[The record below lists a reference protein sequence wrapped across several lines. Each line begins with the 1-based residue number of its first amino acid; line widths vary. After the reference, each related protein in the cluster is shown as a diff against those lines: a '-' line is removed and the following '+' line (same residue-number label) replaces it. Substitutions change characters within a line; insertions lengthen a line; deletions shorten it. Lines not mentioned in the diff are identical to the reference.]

1 MNNWSFLF
9 DKYMIE
15 YYRGSEFMKKAK
27 ILGIVFIAVI
37 GALLIYKYCK
47 PPATVKV
54 NNNFSNE
61 YNLIDENNVFVYK
74 SIDDILIT
82 LDKGTGIIFLGFP
95 QSSWCQSYVKYLN
108 DVAID
113 KNIDIIYYYNFKSI
127 RDNNTE
133 KYKKLVSRLD
143 DYLFLDDTDSYRLY
157 APTLVIVKE
166 GKIIAFDNETSLM
179 TSPILTSE
187 YWTEEKINSFKEK
200 IGNYFDEYLGSTNS
214 SL

>member
-1 MNNWSFLF
+1 
-9 DKYMIE
+9 
-15 YYRGSEFMKKAK
+15 MKKAK

-54 NNNFSNE
+54 NNNFNNE
-61 YNLIDENNVFVYK
+61 YNLVDENNVFVYK

-95 QSSWCQSYVKYLN
+95 ECSWCQNYVKYLN
-108 DVAID
+108 DVAVS

-127 RDNNTE
+127 RESNTE
-133 KYKKLVSRLD
+133 KYKKLVSRLG
-143 DYLFLDDTDSYRLY
+143 DYLFLDDTGSYRLY

-166 GKIIAFDNETSLM
+166 GKILSFDNETSLM
-179 TSPILTSE
+179 TNPILPNE
-187 YWTEEKINSFKEK
+187 YWTEEKINNFKEK

>member
-1 MNNWSFLF
+1 
-9 DKYMIE
+9 
-15 YYRGSEFMKKAK
+15 MKKAK

-54 NNNFSNE
+54 NNNFNSE
-61 YNLIDENNVFVYK
+61 YNLVDENNVFVYK

-95 QSSWCQSYVKYLN
+95 ECSWCQNYVKYLN
-108 DVAID
+108 DVAVS

-127 RDNNTE
+127 RESNTE
-133 KYKKLVSRLD
+133 KYKKLVSRLG
-143 DYLFLDDTDSYRLY
+143 DYLFLDDTGSYRLY

-166 GKIIAFDNETSLM
+166 GKILSFDNETSLM
-179 TSPILTSE
+179 TNPILPNE

>member
-1 MNNWSFLF
+1 
-9 DKYMIE
+9 
-15 YYRGSEFMKKAK
+15 MKKAK

-54 NNNFSNE
+54 NNNFNNE

-95 QSSWCQSYVKYLN
+95 ECSWCQNYVKYLN
-108 DVAID
+108 DVAVS

-127 RDNNTE
+127 RESNTE
-133 KYKKLVSRLD
+133 KYKKLVNRLD
-143 DYLFLDDTDSYRLY
+143 DYLFLDDTGSYRLY

-166 GKIIAFDNETSLM
+166 GKILSFDNETSLM
-179 TSPILTSE
+179 TNPILPNE

-200 IGNYFDEYLGSTNS
+200 IGNYFDEYLGSTDS

>member
-1 MNNWSFLF
+1 
-9 DKYMIE
+9 
-15 YYRGSEFMKKAK
+15 MKKAK
-27 ILGIVFIAVI
+27 ILGIIFIAII

-54 NNNFSNE
+54 NNNFNIE
-61 YNLIDENNVFVYK
+61 YNLVDENNVFVYK
-74 SIDDILIT
+74 GIDEILIT

-95 QSSWCQSYVKYLN
+95 ESSWCQSYVKHLN
-108 DVAID
+108 DIAIE
-113 KNIDIIYYYNFKSI
+113 KNIDIIYYYNFKAI

-133 KYKKLVSRLD
+133 KYKKLVNRLN
-143 DYLFLDDTDSYRLY
+143 DYLYLDDTDSYRLY
-157 APTLVIVKE
+157 APALVIVKE

-179 TSPILTSE
+179 TSPILTNE

>member
-1 MNNWSFLF
+1 
-9 DKYMIE
+9 
-15 YYRGSEFMKKAK
+15 MKKAK

-54 NNNFSNE
+54 NNNFNNE
-61 YNLIDENNVFVYK
+61 YNLVDENNVFVYK

-95 QSSWCQSYVKYLN
+95 ECSWCQNYVKYLN
-108 DVAID
+108 DVAVS

-127 RDNNTE
+127 RESNTE
-133 KYKKLVSRLD
+133 KYKKLVSRLG
-143 DYLFLDDTDSYRLY
+143 DYLFLDDTGSYRLY

-166 GKIIAFDNETSLM
+166 GKILSFDNETSLM
-179 TSPILTSE
+179 TNPILPNE
-187 YWTEEKINSFKEK
+187 YWTEEKINGFKEK

>member
-1 MNNWSFLF
+1 
-9 DKYMIE
+9 
-15 YYRGSEFMKKAK
+15 MKKAK

-54 NNNFSNE
+54 NNNFNNE

-95 QSSWCQSYVKYLN
+95 ECSWCQNYVKYLN
-108 DVAID
+108 DVAVS

-127 RDNNTE
+127 RESNTE
-133 KYKKLVSRLD
+133 KYKKLVNRLD
-143 DYLFLDDTDSYRLY
+143 DYLFLDDTGSYRLY

-166 GKIIAFDNETSLM
+166 GKILSFDNETSLM
-179 TSPILTSE
+179 TNPILPNE

-200 IGNYFDEYLGSTNS
+200 IGNYFDEYLGSTNN

>member
-1 MNNWSFLF
+1 
-9 DKYMIE
+9 
-15 YYRGSEFMKKAK
+15 MKKAK

-54 NNNFSNE
+54 NNNFNNE

-95 QSSWCQSYVKYLN
+95 ECSWCQNYVKYLN
-108 DVAID
+108 YVAVS

-127 RDNNTE
+127 RESNTE
-133 KYKKLVSRLD
+133 KYKKLVNRLD
-143 DYLFLDDTDSYRLY
+143 DYLFLDDTGSYRLY

-166 GKIIAFDNETSLM
+166 GKILSFDNETSLM
-179 TSPILTSE
+179 TNPILPNE

-200 IGNYFDEYLGSTNS
+200 IGNYFDEYLGSTDS

>member
-1 MNNWSFLF
+1 
-9 DKYMIE
+9 
-15 YYRGSEFMKKAK
+15 MKKAK

-54 NNNFSNE
+54 NNNFNNE
-61 YNLIDENNVFVYK
+61 YNLVDENNVFVYK

-95 QSSWCQSYVKYLN
+95 ECSWCQNYVKYLN
-108 DVAID
+108 DVAVS

-127 RDNNTE
+127 RESNTE
-133 KYKKLVSRLD
+133 KYKKLVSRLG
-143 DYLFLDDTDSYRLY
+143 DYLFLDDTGCYRLY

-166 GKIIAFDNETSLM
+166 GKILSFDNETSLM
-179 TSPILTSE
+179 TNPILPNE

-200 IGNYFDEYLGSTNS
+200 IGNYFDEYLGSTNN

>member
-1 MNNWSFLF
+1 
-9 DKYMIE
+9 
-15 YYRGSEFMKKAK
+15 MKKAK

-47 PPATVKV
+47 PPAIVKV
-54 NNNFSNE
+54 NNNFNNE
-61 YNLIDENNVFVYK
+61 YNLVDENNVFVYK

-95 QSSWCQSYVKYLN
+95 ECSWCQNYVKYLN
-108 DVAID
+108 DVAVS

-127 RDNNTE
+127 RESNTE
-133 KYKKLVSRLD
+133 KYKKLVSRLG
-143 DYLFLDDTDSYRLY
+143 DYLFLDDTGSYRLY

-166 GKIIAFDNETSLM
+166 GKILSFDNETSLM
-179 TSPILTSE
+179 TNPILPNE

>member
-1 MNNWSFLF
+1 
-9 DKYMIE
+9 
-15 YYRGSEFMKKAK
+15 MKKAK

-54 NNNFSNE
+54 NNNFNNE
-61 YNLIDENNVFVYK
+61 YNLVDENNVFVYK

-95 QSSWCQSYVKYLN
+95 ECSWCQNYVKYLN
-108 DVAID
+108 DVAVS

-127 RDNNTE
+127 RESNTE
-133 KYKKLVSRLD
+133 KYKKLVSRLG
-143 DYLFLDDTDSYRLY
+143 DYLFLDDTGSYRLY

-166 GKIIAFDNETSLM
+166 GKILSFDNETSLM
-179 TSPILTSE
+179 TNPILPNE

-200 IGNYFDEYLGSTNS
+200 IGNYFDEYLGSTDS

>member
-1 MNNWSFLF
+1 
-9 DKYMIE
+9 
-15 YYRGSEFMKKAK
+15 MKKAK

-54 NNNFSNE
+54 NNNFNNE
-61 YNLIDENNVFVYK
+61 YNLVDENNVFVYK

-95 QSSWCQSYVKYLN
+95 ECSWCQNYVKYLN
-108 DVAID
+108 DVAVS

-127 RDNNTE
+127 RESNTE
-133 KYKKLVSRLD
+133 KYKKLVSRLG
-143 DYLFLDDTDSYRLY
+143 DYLFLDDTGSYRLY

-166 GKIIAFDNETSLM
+166 GKILSFDNETSLM
-179 TSPILTSE
+179 TNPILPNE

>member
-1 MNNWSFLF
+1 
-9 DKYMIE
+9 
-15 YYRGSEFMKKAK
+15 MKKAK

-54 NNNFSNE
+54 NNNFNNE
-61 YNLIDENNVFVYK
+61 YNLVDENNVFVYK

-95 QSSWCQSYVKYLN
+95 ECSWCQNYVKYLN
-108 DVAID
+108 DVAVS

-127 RDNNTE
+127 RESNTE
-133 KYKKLVSRLD
+133 KYKKLVSRLG
-143 DYLFLDDTDSYRLY
+143 DYLFLDDTGSYRLY

-166 GKIIAFDNETSLM
+166 GKILSFDNETSLM
-179 TSPILTSE
+179 TNPILPNE
-187 YWTEEKINSFKEK
+187 YWTEEKINIFKEK

>member
-1 MNNWSFLF
+1 
-9 DKYMIE
+9 
-15 YYRGSEFMKKAK
+15 MKKAK

-54 NNNFSNE
+54 NNNFNNE
-61 YNLIDENNVFVYK
+61 YNLVDENNVFVYK

-95 QSSWCQSYVKYLN
+95 ECNWCQNYVKYLN
-108 DVAID
+108 DVAVS

-127 RDNNTE
+127 RESNTE
-133 KYKKLVSRLD
+133 KYKKLVSRLG
-143 DYLFLDDTDSYRLY
+143 DYLFLDDTGSYRLY

-166 GKIIAFDNETSLM
+166 GKILSFDNETSLM
-179 TSPILTSE
+179 TNPILPNE

>member
-1 MNNWSFLF
+1 
-9 DKYMIE
+9 
-15 YYRGSEFMKKAK
+15 MKKAK

-61 YNLIDENNVFVYK
+61 YNLVDENNVFVYK

-95 QSSWCQSYVKYLN
+95 ESSWCQSYVKNLN
-108 DVAID
+108 DIAIE
-113 KNIDIIYYYNFKSI
+113 KNIDIIYYYNFKTI

-143 DYLFLDDTDSYRLY
+143 DYLYLDDTDSYRIY

-187 YWTEEKINSFKEK
+187 YWTEEKINNFKTK
-200 IGNYFDEYLGSTNS
+200 IGGYFDTYLGNTLNS
-214 SL
+214 L

>member
-1 MNNWSFLF
+1 
-9 DKYMIE
+9 
-15 YYRGSEFMKKAK
+15 MKKAK

-54 NNNFSNE
+54 NNNFNNE
-61 YNLIDENNVFVYK
+61 YNLVDENNVFVYK

-95 QSSWCQSYVKYLN
+95 ECSWCQNYVKYLN
-108 DVAID
+108 DVAVS

-127 RDNNTE
+127 RESNTE
-133 KYKKLVSRLD
+133 KYKKLVSRLG
-143 DYLFLDDTDSYRLY
+143 DYLFLDDTGSYRLY

-166 GKIIAFDNETSLM
+166 GKILSFDNETSLM
-179 TSPILTSE
+179 TNPILPNE

-200 IGNYFDEYLGSTNS
+200 IGSYFDEYLGSTNS

>member
-1 MNNWSFLF
+1 
-9 DKYMIE
+9 
-15 YYRGSEFMKKAK
+15 MKKAK

-54 NNNFSNE
+54 NNNFNNE

-95 QSSWCQSYVKYLN
+95 ECSWCQNYVKYLN
-108 DVAID
+108 DVAVS

-127 RDNNTE
+127 RESNTE
-133 KYKKLVSRLD
+133 KYKKLVNRLD
-143 DYLFLDDTDSYRLY
+143 DYLFLDDTGSYRLY

-166 GKIIAFDNETSLM
+166 GKILSFDNETSLM
-179 TSPILTSE
+179 TNPILPNE

>member
-1 MNNWSFLF
+1 
-9 DKYMIE
+9 
-15 YYRGSEFMKKAK
+15 MKKAK

-95 QSSWCQSYVKYLN
+95 ECSWCQNYVKYLN
-108 DVAID
+108 DVAVS

-127 RDNNTE
+127 RESNTE
-133 KYKKLVSRLD
+133 KYKKLVSRLG
-143 DYLFLDDTDSYRLY
+143 DYLFLDDTGSYRLY

-166 GKIIAFDNETSLM
+166 GKILSFDNETSLM
-179 TSPILTSE
+179 TNPILPNE

>member
-1 MNNWSFLF
+1 
-9 DKYMIE
+9 
-15 YYRGSEFMKKAK
+15 MKKAK

-54 NNNFSNE
+54 NNNFNNE
-61 YNLIDENNVFVYK
+61 YNLVDENNVFVYK

-95 QSSWCQSYVKYLN
+95 ECSWCQNYVKYLN
-108 DVAID
+108 DVAVS

-127 RDNNTE
+127 RESNTE
-133 KYKKLVSRLD
+133 KYKKLVNRLD
-143 DYLFLDDTDSYRLY
+143 DYLFLDDTGSYRLY

-166 GKIIAFDNETSLM
+166 GKILSFDNETSLM
-179 TSPILTSE
+179 TNPILPKE

>member
-1 MNNWSFLF
+1 
-9 DKYMIE
+9 
-15 YYRGSEFMKKAK
+15 MKKAK

-54 NNNFSNE
+54 NNNFNNE

-95 QSSWCQSYVKYLN
+95 ECSWCQNYVKYLN
-108 DVAID
+108 DVAVS

-127 RDNNTE
+127 RESNTE
-133 KYKKLVSRLD
+133 KYKKLVNRLD
-143 DYLFLDDTDSYRLY
+143 DYLFLDDTGSYRLY

-166 GKIIAFDNETSLM
+166 GKILSFDNETSLM
-179 TSPILTSE
+179 TNPILPNE
-187 YWTEEKINSFKEK
+187 YWSEEKINSFKEK

>member
-1 MNNWSFLF
+1 
-9 DKYMIE
+9 
-15 YYRGSEFMKKAK
+15 MKKAK

-54 NNNFSNE
+54 NNNFNNE

-95 QSSWCQSYVKYLN
+95 ECSWCQNYVKYLN
-108 DVAID
+108 DVAVS

-127 RDNNTE
+127 RESNTE
-133 KYKKLVSRLD
+133 KYKKLVNRLG
-143 DYLFLDDTDSYRLY
+143 DYLFLDDTGSYRLY

-166 GKIIAFDNETSLM
+166 GKILSFDNETSLM
-179 TSPILTSE
+179 TNPILPNE

>member
-1 MNNWSFLF
+1 
-9 DKYMIE
+9 
-15 YYRGSEFMKKAK
+15 MKKAK

-54 NNNFSNE
+54 NNNFNNE
-61 YNLIDENNVFVYK
+61 YNLVDENNVFVYK

-95 QSSWCQSYVKYLN
+95 ECSWCQNYVKYLN
-108 DVAID
+108 DVAVS

-127 RDNNTE
+127 RESNTE
-133 KYKKLVSRLD
+133 KYKKLVSRLG
-143 DYLFLDDTDSYRLY
+143 DYLFLDDTGSYRLY

-166 GKIIAFDNETSLM
+166 GKILSFDNETSLM
-179 TSPILTSE
+179 TNPILPNE

-200 IGNYFDEYLGSTNS
+200 IGNYFDEYLGSTNN

>member
-1 MNNWSFLF
+1 
-9 DKYMIE
+9 
-15 YYRGSEFMKKAK
+15 MKKAK

-54 NNNFSNE
+54 NNNFNNE

-95 QSSWCQSYVKYLN
+95 ECSWCQNYVKYLN
-108 DVAID
+108 DVAVS

-127 RDNNTE
+127 RESNTE
-133 KYKKLVSRLD
+133 KYKKLVNRLG
-143 DYLFLDDTDSYRLY
+143 DYLFLDDTGSYRLY

-166 GKIIAFDNETSLM
+166 GKILSFDNETSLM
-179 TSPILTSE
+179 TNPILPNE

-200 IGNYFDEYLGSTNS
+200 IGNYFDEYLGSTNN

>member
-1 MNNWSFLF
+1 
-9 DKYMIE
+9 
-15 YYRGSEFMKKAK
+15 MKKAK

-54 NNNFSNE
+54 NNNFNNE
-61 YNLIDENNVFVYK
+61 YNLVDENNVFVYK

-95 QSSWCQSYVKYLN
+95 ECGWCQNYVKYLN
-108 DVAID
+108 DVAVS
-113 KNIDIIYYYNFKSI
+113 KNVDIIYYYNFKSI
-127 RDNNTE
+127 RESNTE

-143 DYLFLDDTDSYRLY
+143 DYLFLDDTGNYRLY

-166 GKIIAFDNETSLM
+166 GKILSFDNETSLM
-179 TSPILTSE
+179 TSPILPNE

-200 IGNYFDEYLGSTNS
+200 IGNYFDEYLGNTNS

>member
-1 MNNWSFLF
+1 
-9 DKYMIE
+9 
-15 YYRGSEFMKKAK
+15 MKKAK

-54 NNNFSNE
+54 NNNFNNE
-61 YNLIDENNVFVYK
+61 YNLVDENNVFVYK

-95 QSSWCQSYVKYLN
+95 ECSWCQNYVKYLN
-108 DVAID
+108 DVAVS
-113 KNIDIIYYYNFKSI
+113 KNVDIIYYYNFKSI
-127 RDNNTE
+127 RESNTE

-143 DYLFLDDTDSYRLY
+143 DYLFLDDTGSYRLY

-166 GKIIAFDNETSLM
+166 GKILSFDNETSLM
-179 TSPILTSE
+179 TNPILPNE

-200 IGNYFDEYLGSTNS
+200 IGNYFDEYLGNTNS

>member
-1 MNNWSFLF
+1 
-9 DKYMIE
+9 
-15 YYRGSEFMKKAK
+15 MKKAK
-27 ILGIVFIAVI
+27 ILGIIFIAVI

-54 NNNFSNE
+54 NNNFNNE
-61 YNLIDENNVFVYK
+61 YNLVDENNVFVYK

-95 QSSWCQSYVKYLN
+95 ECSWCQNYVKYLN
-108 DVAID
+108 DVAVS
-113 KNIDIIYYYNFKSI
+113 KNVDIIYYYNFKSI
-127 RDNNTE
+127 RESNTE

-143 DYLFLDDTDSYRLY
+143 DYLFLDDTGSYRLY

-166 GKIIAFDNETSLM
+166 GKILSFDNETSLM
-179 TSPILTSE
+179 TNPILPNE

-200 IGNYFDEYLGSTNS
+200 IGNYFDEYLGNTNS

>member
-1 MNNWSFLF
+1 
-9 DKYMIE
+9 
-15 YYRGSEFMKKAK
+15 MKKAK

-54 NNNFSNE
+54 NNNFNNE

-95 QSSWCQSYVKYLN
+95 ESSWCQNYVKYLN
-108 DVAID
+108 DVAVS

-143 DYLFLDDTDSYRLY
+143 DYLFLDDTGSYRLY

-166 GKIIAFDNETSLM
+166 GKILSFDNETSLM
-179 TSPILTSE
+179 TNPILPNE